1 MRPVA
6 RKNVLSATLLSLS
19 FGALGLGLFA
29 GPLGCKGEDQNH
41 LAPQTLEQV
50 PGHDSILQDSTQKE
64 PPRLVPAEAYLRTY
78 LVLFGGMTA
87 LQAQRELQLGPSLF
101 DGWNA
106 YLGALGLPNYAIDLP
121 RGEKTNALMIATFE
135 RLGIALCDRAVE
147 KDLKAT
153 PAVPVDKRLIYA
165 FEAPK
170 DLIDEAG
177 FGPRFNVLHRRFL
190 GYPSRLAPTDRVAR
204 FYKLYRD
211 VAAQHD
217 TKATPRLTASEAG
230 WAAVCQGLI
239 RHPEFQLY

>member
-1 MRPVA
+1 MTGVA
-6 RKNVLSATLLSLS
+6 LSLS
-19 FGALGLGLFA
+19 LGLGGLA
-29 GPLGCKGEDQNH
+29 GCTREDENR

-50 PGHDSILQDSTQKE
+50 PGHDSIAQDSSHKE
-64 PPRLVPAEAYLRTY
+64 PPRLLPAEAYLRSY
-78 LVLFGGMTA
+78 LMLFGGLTA
-87 LQAQRELQLGPSLF
+87 LQAQRELAMGPGLF

-135 RLGIALCDRAVE
+135 RLGAALCDRAIE

-153 PAVPVDKRLIYA
+153 PQVPVDKRLIYG
-165 FEAPK
+165 FEVGK
-170 DLIDEAG
+170 DPVDEAG
-177 FGPRFNVLHRRFL
+177 FAPRFNTLHRRFL
-190 GYPSRLAPTDRVAR
+190 GYPAKLAPTDRVPR

-211 VAAQHD
+211 VISQHD
-217 TKATPRLTASEAG
+217 PKTSRLSAVEAG

>member
-1 MRPVA
+1 MRRNPPKKTATAATAIALVLGVA
-6 RKNVLSATLLSLS
+6 A
-19 FGALGLGLFA
+19 A
-29 GPLGCKGEDQNH
+29 GCTREDENR

-50 PGHDSILQDSTQKE
+50 PGHDSIAQDTSHKE

-78 LVLFGGMTA
+78 LVLFGGQSA
-87 LQAQRELQLGPSLF
+87 LAAQRELSAGPGLF

-135 RLGIALCDRAVE
+135 RLGAALCDRAIE

-153 PAVPVDKRLIYA
+153 PPLAVDKRLIYA
-165 FEAPK
+165 FEVGK
-170 DLIDEAG
+170 DPVDEAG
-177 FGPRFNVLHRRFL
+177 FAPRFNSLHRRFL
-190 GYPSRLAPTDRVAR
+190 GYPAKLAPTDRVPR

-211 VAAQHD
+211 VISQHD
-217 TKATPRLTASEAG
+217 PKTSRLTAAEAG